1 MKHKYAYAI
10 LVLIILSLMLF
21 ANNLIDKN
29 RDLQMVLDQCSER
42 YYKEIGVVK

>member
-10 LVLIILSLMLF
+10 LVIIIFALMFFSNSLM
-21 ANNLIDKN
+21 DKN
-29 RDLQMVLDQCSER
+29 RDLEVVLKQCSER